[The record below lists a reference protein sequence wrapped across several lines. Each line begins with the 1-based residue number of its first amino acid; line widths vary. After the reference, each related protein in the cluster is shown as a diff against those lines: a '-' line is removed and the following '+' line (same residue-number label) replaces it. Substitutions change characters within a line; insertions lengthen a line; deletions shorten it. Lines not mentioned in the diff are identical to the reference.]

1 MIPMPDHQFH
11 FKEFS
16 VSQEHCAM
24 KVGTDGVLL
33 GAWTRIPGEAESILD
48 IGTGT
53 GLIALQL
60 AQRSDCPVIDA
71 VEIED
76 RAFEQAVENFEN
88 SPWSDRLFCYH
99 ASLDEFSIEIGETY
113 DLIVSNP
120 PYFNKHDAPMNPG
133 RKLARQ
139 REKMSYASLLGSL
152 AVLLSPGGSCAFI
165 VPYEDEEEF
174 RKLAR
179 ENGLYPGRITRV
191 RGTES
196 SPIKRSLLQ
205 FDRTEQVA
213 IEQELV
219 IELSRH
225 VYTKEYID
233 LVRDFYL
240 KM

>member
-1 MIPMPDHQFH
+1 
-11 FKEFS
+11 
-16 VSQEHCAM
+16 M

-33 GAWTRIPGEAESILD
+33 GAWTRIPVEAESILD

-88 SPWSDRLFCYH
+88 SPWSDRLYCYH
-99 ASLDEFSIEIGETY
+99 ASLDEFCKEIGETY

-120 PYFNKHDAPMNPG
+120 PYFNKHDTPMNPG

-139 REKMSYASLLGSL
+139 RERMSYASLLGSV

-165 VPYEDEEEF
+165 VPYEDEGEF
-174 RKLAR
+174 RQLAR
-179 ENGLYPGRITRV
+179 QNGLYPARITRV

-205 FDRTEQVA
+205 FSRSEQDIV
-213 IEQELV
+213 EQELV

-225 VYTKEYID
+225 VYTTEYIH